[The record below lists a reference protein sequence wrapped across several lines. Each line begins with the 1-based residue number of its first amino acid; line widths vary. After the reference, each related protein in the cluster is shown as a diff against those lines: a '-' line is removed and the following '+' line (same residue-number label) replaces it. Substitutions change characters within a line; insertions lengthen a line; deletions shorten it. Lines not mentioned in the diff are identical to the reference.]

1 MRIKALYWERHDY
14 YICEKVV
21 DWCTVIEN
29 ELVNPFILPDNIY
42 NMDKRGVLLGVL
54 NSVKVLV
61 SKNEL
66 RNYRGAGVKR
76 TLTTAIE
83 CVSAD
88 SRYLYPLVIWP
99 AATCRS
105 YLDRSCDSWI
115 ALWPSGNRIYR
126 YGYQFVLNSTY
137 LQPTGQ
143 SSSEE

>member
-14 YICEKVV
+14 YICAKVV
-21 DWCTVIEN
+21 DWCTMVEN
-29 ELVNPFILPDNIY
+29 ELVNPFILPENIY

-54 NSVKVLV
+54 NSLKVLV

-88 SRYLYPLVIWP
+88 SRYLYPLVISP
-99 AATCRS
+99 AATC
-105 YLDRSCDSWI
+105 
-115 ALWPSGNRIYR
+115 
-126 YGYQFVLNSTY
+126 
-137 LQPTGQ
+137 
-143 SSSEE
+143 